1 MLLLI
6 VSLNVVPFVPLPK
19 TYDVCLSV
27 AVVMLH
33 LCVLMMLILCIS
45 FAGSAHRVVAVQ
57 CLFVSKYLIPVLR
70 I

>member
-33 LCVLMMLILCIS
+33 LCVLMMLFPLYFFCW
-45 FAGSAHRVVAVQ
+45 Q
-57 CLFVSKYLIPVLR
+57 CP
-70 I
+70 